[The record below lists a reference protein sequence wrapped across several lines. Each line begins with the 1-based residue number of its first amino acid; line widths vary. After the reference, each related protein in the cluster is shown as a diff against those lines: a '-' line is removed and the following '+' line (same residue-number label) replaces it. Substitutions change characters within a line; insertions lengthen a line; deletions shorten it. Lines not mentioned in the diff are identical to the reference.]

1 VLEAMP
7 LLGDEVKTLMD
18 KDTITISMRR
28 DTAHYLSMLLGD
40 QLLEFSSNLGYE
52 HIEPLRSAY
61 KHVNEE
67 IERALTAA
75 RE

>member
-1 VLEAMP
+1 
-7 LLGDEVKTLMD
+7 MD

-40 QLLEFSSNLGYE
+40 QLLDFNGTLGYE

-61 KHVNEE
+61 RHVNEE
-67 IERALTAA
+67 IERALAA
-75 RE
+75 TRE